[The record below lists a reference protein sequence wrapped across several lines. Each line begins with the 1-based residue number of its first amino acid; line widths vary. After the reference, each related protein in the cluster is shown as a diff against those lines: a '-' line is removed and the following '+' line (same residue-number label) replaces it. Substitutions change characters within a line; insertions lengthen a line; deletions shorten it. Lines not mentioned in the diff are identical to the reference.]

1 MVAVD
6 VFDVIAIQRPEVV
19 ARRGHCGS
27 PSVGPQAAW
36 PSIGSSAETVRCLI
50 PTIDARAIDS
60 PMTRTAPVS
69 IKQEAFIQS
78 VADALHNISYY
89 HPVDYIRNLSAAY
102 EREEKIE
109 RDNVG
114 TPVTNAHFVCRL
126 LI

>member
-69 IKQEAFIQS
+69 IKQEDFIQYVRS
-78 VADALHNISYY
+78 DERRVGKEWYRQCRYRWSPY
-89 HPVDYIRNLSAAY
+89 H
-102 EREEKIE
+102 
-109 RDNVG
+109 
-114 TPVTNAHFVCRL
+114 
-126 LI
+126 